1 MDEVHESAPEL
12 EPRHGEISVFLA
24 FATLLITWFLLWRI
38 QSIPLSCAL
47 AYPCPRPDARVHP
60 ALLYGGLMIVPLVAI
75 ITARVS
81 MPTIYRRVVVRASCA
96 AMILLALIGIAAAL
110 FAGGFTFGLQPR

>member
-1 MDEVHESAPEL
+1 
-12 EPRHGEISVFLA
+12 
-24 FATLLITWFLLWRI
+24 
-38 QSIPLSCAL
+38 
-47 AYPCPRPDARVHP
+47 
-60 ALLYGGLMIVPLVAI
+60 MIVPLVAI
-75 ITARVS
+75 ITARLS